1 MPYSTHHSS
10 KEPGELFPKTG
21 KHVPPQG
28 GKTGTG
34 CRGSLSLGE
43 GVFQAQGPALYKE
56 IRPESLQAPEGLS
69 QQQLC
74 GGDGLVNEFDCN
86 DYFTI
91 FVCGCLATQLCL
103 TLFGLLCPWN
113 FPGKNTGAGCHFFLQ
128 GIFLEGDL
136 LGSNPHLL
144 HLLFSRW
151 IPYLWRQLRSPLQYI
166 CGSKHQTVHFKHTQF
181 LFIKKKNHRHPS
193 ALSSTGSTQVA
204 ESQLPSGGT
213 LPGTTSQEAIA
224 R

>member
-1 MPYSTHHSS
+1 M
-10 KEPGELFPKTG
+10 
-21 KHVPPQG
+21 
-28 GKTGTG
+28 
-34 CRGSLSLGE
+34 
-43 GVFQAQGPALYKE
+43 
-56 IRPESLQAPEGLS
+56 
-69 QQQLC
+69 
-74 GGDGLVNEFDCN
+74 
-86 DYFTI
+86 
-91 FVCGCLATQLCL
+91 CGCLATQLCL

-136 LGSNPHLL
+136 PGSNPHLL

-224 R
+224 RWESKSKHLERDRRQCWGATFTFNSMGPSQALGSPLHSSASPYRTLLLPPSCHYY

>member
-74 GGDGLVNEFDCN
+74 GVM
-86 DYFTI
+86 
-91 FVCGCLATQLCL
+91 
-103 TLFGLLCPWN
+103 
-113 FPGKNTGAGCHFFLQ
+113 
-128 GIFLEGDL
+128 DL
-136 LGSNPHLL
+136 LMNL
-144 HLLFSRW
+144 
-151 IPYLWRQLRSPLQYI
+151 IVMIILQYL
-166 CGSKHQTVHFKHTQF
+166 CVGV
-181 LFIKKKNHRHPS
+181 
-193 ALSSTGSTQVA
+193 
-204 ESQLPSGGT
+204 
-213 LPGTTSQEAIA
+213 
-224 R
+224 